1 MGPFGV
7 LFLIG
12 RILFATLFLLN
23 GLNHLMQ
30 LAGMAQYAGSKGVP
44 APKAMVAA
52 TGVMILLGGL
62 SILFWWWVPIGAW
75 LLVVFLLVAAFMMHN
90 FWAIEDPMESQNQMA
105 HFMKNLA
112 LAGAAICFYALHMA
126 PDLLL

>member
-12 RILFATLFLLN
+12 RILFAAVFLLN
-23 GLNHLMQ
+23 GINHFMQ

-52 TGVMILLGGL
+52 TGTMLLLGGL
-62 SILFWWWVPIGAW
+62 SILFWWGVAIGAW
-75 LLVVFLLVAAFMMHN
+75 LLVLFLLVSAFMMHD
-90 FWAIEDPMESQNQMA
+90 FWAVEDPGESQNQMA
-105 HFMKNLA
+105 HFMKNLG
-112 LAGAAICFYALHMA
+112 LAGAALSFYALHMA
-126 PDLLL
+126 PELLL